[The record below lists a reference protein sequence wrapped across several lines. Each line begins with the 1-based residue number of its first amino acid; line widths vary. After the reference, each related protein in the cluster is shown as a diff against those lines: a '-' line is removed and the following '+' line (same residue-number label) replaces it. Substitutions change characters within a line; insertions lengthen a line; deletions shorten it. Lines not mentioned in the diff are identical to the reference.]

1 MKKMS
6 CYTSN
11 NVFLLPMLLLWASTI
26 SFSAHAA
33 DDKHSLSD
41 ELPAAPYLLPNA
53 PTFDLT
59 LVEFRSKY
67 NIENP
72 TLIINEYRAIS
83 VKNEETAI
91 TRAASK
97 INDDLYSSVVLE
109 KGTGKI
115 KSLQITYIP
124 PVPVKDEKE
133 SGKAEDKKTVK
144 PDDKD
149 KASRALAVNYMAA
162 IMRHFSPTLSFDQC
176 TAKVSSL
183 LNKGKGQLYFAQNDG
198 ALRYVVSDSA
208 EKGITSL
215 LNRLSCRYQII
226 QLSRILSYFMMEN
239 KTS

>member
-1 MKKMS
+1 MADWNIRPTMKKTS
-6 CYTSN
+6 CYTSK
-11 NVFLLPMLLLWASTI
+11 VFFAILILWYAGS
-26 SFSAHAA
+26 SFSVSAA
-33 DDKHSLSD
+33 QEEGRTLSD

-59 LVEFRSKY
+59 LVQFRAKY

-97 INDDLYSSVVLE
+97 INDYLYSSVVLE

-124 PVPVKDEKE
+124 PVSIKNDKENGKD
-133 SGKAEDKKTVK
+133 GKKLDKS
-144 PDDKD
+144 DDKV
-149 KASRALAVNYMAA
+149 SRESRELAINYMAA
-162 IMRHFSPTLSFDQC
+162 IMRHFSPTLTFDQC

-198 ALRYVVSDSA
+198 AMRYVVSDSA
-208 EKGITSL
+208 EKGITFAVEPIKLSL
-215 LNRLSCRYQII
+215 SDNAA
-226 QLSRILSYFMMEN
+226 
-239 KTS
+239 

>member
-1 MKKMS
+1 MVDWKIRPTMKKMS

-11 NVFLLPMLLLWASTI
+11 KVFFLPILLLWASTI
-26 SFSAHAA
+26 SFSTHAA
-33 DDKHSLSD
+33 SDEKHSLSD

-67 NIENP
+67 NVENP

-83 VKNEETAI
+83 VKNEEIAI

-97 INDDLYSSVVLE
+97 INDELYSSVVLE

-115 KSLQITYIP
+115 KSLQITYVP
-124 PVPVKDEKE
+124 PAPVKNEKE
-133 SGKAEDKKTVK
+133 SGKAEDKKAVK

-208 EKGITSL
+208 EKGITFAVEPIKLSL
-215 LNRLSCRYQII
+215 SDNA
-226 QLSRILSYFMMEN
+226 
-239 KTS
+239 T

>member
-11 NVFLLPMLLLWASTI
+11 KVFLLPVLLLWASTI
-26 SFSAHAA
+26 SFSVHAA
-33 DDKHSLSD
+33 DEKHSLSD

-198 ALRYVVSDSA
+198 ALRYVVSDSE
-208 EKGITSL
+208 EKGITFAVEPIKLSL
-215 LNRLSCRYQII
+215 SDNA
-226 QLSRILSYFMMEN
+226 
-239 KTS
+239 T

>member
-11 NVFLLPMLLLWASTI
+11 KVFLLPILLLWATTI

-33 DDKHSLSD
+33 ADEKHSLSD

-115 KSLQITYIP
+115 KSLQMTYIP

-133 SGKAEDKKTVK
+133 SGKAEDKKAAK
-144 PDDKD
+144 QDDKD

-208 EKGITSL
+208 EKGITFAVEPIKLSL
-215 LNRLSCRYQII
+215 SDNA
-226 QLSRILSYFMMEN
+226 
-239 KTS
+239 T

>member
-1 MKKMS
+1 MS

-109 KGTGKI
+109 KA
-115 KSLQITYIP
+115 
-124 PVPVKDEKE
+124 PVRLKAYRLLISPHSRKDEKRV
-133 SGKAEDKKTVK
+133 VK
-144 PDDKD
+144 
-149 KASRALAVNYMAA
+149 
-162 IMRHFSPTLSFDQC
+162 
-176 TAKVSSL
+176 
-183 LNKGKGQLYFAQNDG
+183 
-198 ALRYVVSDSA
+198 LRTR
-208 EKGITSL
+208 K
-215 LNRLSCRYQII
+215 RLSRTT
-226 QLSRILSYFMMEN
+226 
-239 KTS
+239 KTKHHVRWL